1 MVKGLLLSGIFFCC
15 LSVIM
20 GAFGAHVLK
29 DKLSEYS
36 MSIYDKAVLYQ
47 FFHAFAI
54 LFVAFLNQLLSS
66 ETFDIC
72 GILFIIG
79 ILLFS
84 GSLFILAITDIKWL
98 GAITP
103 LGGLL
108 FIIGWVVLFIKIVK
122 IKL

>member
-1 MVKGLLLSGIFFCC
+1 
-15 LSVIM
+15 M

-72 GILFIIG
+72 GLLFIIG

-122 IKL
+122 IKF

>member
-1 MVKGLLLSGIFFCC
+1 MVKGLFLSGIFFCC

-20 GAFGAHVLK
+20 GAFGAHALK

-108 FIIGWVVLFIKIVK
+108 FIIGWVALFIKIVK
-122 IKL
+122 IKF

>member
-1 MVKGLLLSGIFFCC
+1 MVKGLFLSGIFFCC

-20 GAFGAHVLK
+20 GAFGAHALK

-108 FIIGWVVLFIKIVK
+108 FIIAWVALFIKIVK
-122 IKL
+122 IKF